1 MLRIRE
7 SQADNHEVR
16 FHYRFI
22 AAISCLEALGVNALH
37 QPPRITV
44 VNDNEQFLA
53 LMHDLLTEEG
63 YDVKVVEGD
72 TVTIESIAATDPDLL
87 VIDLRL
93 GTTAPSGWDVLLM
106 ARAHEPLRDV
116 PVVLCSADVVELRA
130 RADEMAA
137 IADVHVL
144 AKPFRIE
151 EAEELV
157 RRLLEREPPPALTSN
172 MQPELT

>member
-1 MLRIRE
+1 MD
-7 SQADNHEVR
+7 SP
-16 FHYRFI
+16 
-22 AAISCLEALGVNALH
+22 GVNTLH

-53 LMHDLLTEEG
+53 LMHDLLSEEG
-63 YDVKVVEGD
+63 YDVKVVDGD
-72 TVTIESIAATDPDLL
+72 TATIEKIAATDPDLL

-93 GTTAPSGWDVLLM
+93 GSTAPSGWDVLLM
-106 ARAHEPLRDV
+106 ARAHEPLREI
-116 PVVLCSADVVELRA
+116 PVVLCSADIVELRA

-144 AKPFRIE
+144 EKPFRIE

-157 RRLLEREPPPALTSN
+157 RRLLEREPPPPVMGTP
-172 MQPELT
+172 QPEPT

>member
-1 MLRIRE
+1 VNGRARRE
-7 SQADNHEVR
+7 RASPA
-16 FHYRFI
+16 
-22 AAISCLEALGVNALH
+22 
-37 QPPRITV
+37 PRITV

-63 YDVKVVEGD
+63 YAVAVVEGD
-72 TVTIESIAATDPDLL
+72 TASIEGIAATDPDLL

-93 GTTAPSGWDVLLM
+93 GSTAPSGWDVLLM

-116 PVVLCSADVVELRA
+116 PVILCSADLIELRA

-144 AKPFRIE
+144 EKPFGIE

-157 RRLLEREPPPALTSN
+157 RRLLEREPPPALMSYP
-172 MQPELT
+172 QPEPT

>member
-1 MLRIRE
+1 LDSR
-7 SQADNHEVR
+7 
-16 FHYRFI
+16 
-22 AAISCLEALGVNALH
+22 GVKALH

-53 LMHDLLTEEG
+53 LMHDLLSQEG
-63 YDVKVVEGD
+63 YDVKVVDGD
-72 TVTIESIAATDPDLL
+72 TATIEGIAATDPDLL

-93 GTTAPSGWDVLLM
+93 GSTAPSGWDVLLM
-106 ARAHEPLRDV
+106 ARAHEPLREI

-144 AKPFRIE
+144 EKPFRIE

-157 RRLLEREPPPALTSN
+157 RRLLEREPPPSV
-172 MQPELT
+172 MRSPQPEPT

>member
-1 MLRIRE
+1 M
-7 SQADNHEVR
+7 
-16 FHYRFI
+16 
-22 AAISCLEALGVNALH
+22 NAFH

-53 LMHDLLTEEG
+53 LMHDLLSEEG
-63 YDVKVVEGD
+63 YDVKIVDGD
-72 TVTIESIAATDPDLL
+72 GVTIESIAATDPDLL

-93 GTTAPSGWDVLLM
+93 GSTAPSGWDVLLM

-116 PVVLCSADVVELRA
+116 PVVLCSADLVELHS

-144 AKPFRIE
+144 EKPFRIE

-157 RRLLEREPPPALTSN
+157 RRLLEREPPPPVMSN
-172 MQPELT
+172 LDPELT